1 MRIVDCSSYVCSS
14 DLQTDASQYYIT
26 EVEHEGVQTLDASPS
41 SDEPPYRARFTALPR
56 WSDQANQANP
66 VQFRPQRVTPAPRR
80 SEEHTSELQSLMRIS
95 YAVFCL
101 KKKKH
106 TVHPQQK
113 NT

>member
-80 SEEHTSELQSLMRIS
+80 SEERRVGTESVSTCRQRWSR
-95 YAVFCL
+95 
-101 KKKKH
+101 
-106 TVHPQQK
+106 
-113 NT
+113 